1 MRNIYILLVLLV
13 MFPIFGFS
21 GGEAEDESGVL
32 TSSELEEIIKGS
44 LEDYILIDVRTVDE
58 YAGGHIPTAINIPYD
73 VIGDNLPTDNKDAKI
88 IVYCRSGRRSGIAK
102 ETLDSLGYSN
112 VINFGGVSDWEGELV
127 GGLVLNVN

>member
-13 MFPIFGFS
+13 IFPILGFS
-21 GGEAEDESGVL
+21 SGEAEDESGVL

>member
-1 MRNIYILLVLLV
+1 MRNILIIFIILAL
-13 MFPIFGFS
+13 FPVCVFS
-21 GGEAEDESGVL
+21 SGDPESDLDVL
-32 TSSELEEIIKGS
+32 TSFELEELINNS
-44 LEDYILIDVRTVDE
+44 SEEYILIDVRTAEE
-58 YAGGHIPTAINIPYD
+58 YADGYIPTALNIPYD